1 MTSAPLIRMTGVTK
15 HYGAGSTRVDAL
27 RGIDLEIPGG
37 QVATLVGKSGSGK
50 STLLSIIGCIVEPS
64 GGRIELGGEIV
75 ADEGWTLR
83 DYTALRLR
91 RIGFIFQFH
100 NLVPF
105 LTCFENVE
113 LVMSEAGVGRSA
125 RRQRV
130 MELLDY
136 FDVAH
141 RRDRYPSEVS
151 GGEAQ
156 RVAIA
161 RALANR
167 PSIILAD
174 EPTASLD
181 AVRAQKAVDL
191 LRKIAAE
198 QNAAVIIVTHDQQ
211 VMNRADQTYMMEAGR
226 IHGGSSEDVY
236 YAGFRS
242 QRRAARPSAVAQPDG
257 IRPGKPD
264 HEQL

>member
-1 MTSAPLIRMTGVTK
+1 MTTPPPLIRLSGVTK
-15 HYGAGSTRVDAL
+15 HYGSGASRVEAL
-27 RGIDLEIPGG
+27 RGVDLEIPGG

-50 STLLSIIGCIVEPS
+50 STLLNVIGCIVEPS
-64 GGRIELGGEIV
+64 GGRIELGGEVV
-75 ADEGWTLR
+75 ADGGWTLR

-105 LTCFENVE
+105 LTCLENIQ
-113 LVMSEAGVGRSA
+113 LVLRHAGVDRRAGRERA
-125 RRQRV
+125 
-130 MELLDY
+130 MELLEY
-136 FDVAH
+136 FDVGH

-181 AVRAQKAVDL
+181 ATRANKAVDL
-191 LRKIAAE
+191 LRKVAAE
-198 QNAAVIIVTHDQQ
+198 QHAAVIIVTHDQQ
-211 VMNRADQTYMMEAGR
+211 VMNRADHTFMIDEGR
-226 IHGGSSEDVY
+226 IHGGSSEDLY

-242 QRRAARPSAVAQPDG
+242 QRRAGRAGRGVAPGNDQPAG
-257 IRPGKPD
+257 GA
-264 HEQL
+264 